1 VLLGV
6 HLRCVL
12 VVLGG
17 VQVMT
22 MRHFG
27 VMRRLFV
34 VSGLVVL
41 GGFAMVLG
49 RVLVV
54 VRGLVMMFV
63 NVVIVHRSLPGTV
76 SR

>member
-1 VLLGV
+1 
-6 HLRCVL
+6 
-12 VVLGG
+12 

-22 MRHFG
+22 MGHFG

-54 VRGLVMMFV
+54 VRGLHDVRECRDRASLSPGYGFAV
-63 NVVIVHRSLPGTV
+63 NAKHLRD
-76 SR
+76 R